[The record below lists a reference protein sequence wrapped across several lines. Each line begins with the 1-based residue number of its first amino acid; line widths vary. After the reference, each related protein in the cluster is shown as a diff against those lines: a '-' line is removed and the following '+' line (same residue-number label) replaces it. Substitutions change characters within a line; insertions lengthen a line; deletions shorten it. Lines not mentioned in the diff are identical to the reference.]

1 MEEEKVVRVKEL
13 FGDYL
18 DLLDNR
24 KTINDQIKDAVDS
37 ASDTLNI
44 KSGIVRKL
52 FAAMKKSM
60 EGNEEFDELKDLME
74 ELNV

>member
-24 KTINDQIKDAVDS
+24 KTINDQVKDIVDS
-37 ASDTLNI
+37 ASDTLNV
-44 KSGIVRKL
+44 KSGMVRKL
-52 FAAMKKSM
+52 FAAMRKSM

-74 ELNV
+74 ELNE

>member
-1 MEEEKVVRVKEL
+1 MDEEKVVRVKEL

-24 KTINDQIKDAVDS
+24 KTISDQVKEVVDS
-37 ASDTLNI
+37 ASTTLNV
-44 KSGIVRKL
+44 KTGVVRKL
-52 FAAMKKSM
+52 FTAMKKKM

-74 ELNV
+74 ELE